1 LEERYLE
8 FLGNFFLSAS
18 KARKQMD
25 DLMVMSKHGFK
36 GFEEMSSM
44 FRRFYGLDKMEK
56 SAPEYMKTWENASRE
71 FQKSFKEYLQIL
83 GVVPKEDYIALVKR
97 YEDLKVRVR
106 DQEETIRHLQML
118 LGEKGADQGES
129 VKVFQDLMKKQS
141 EQFVE
146 MMDSVGEYFKK
157 DDSKKEAKKEGR
169 ES

>member
-1 LEERYLE
+1 LEEKYFE
-8 FLGNFFLSAS
+8 FLGNFFLSAA
-18 KARKQMD
+18 KAQKQMD
-25 DLMVMSKHGFK
+25 DIMAMSKHGFK

-44 FRRFYGLDKMEK
+44 FRSFYGLDKMEK
-56 SAPEYMKTWENASRE
+56 NAPEYMKTWENASEE
-71 FQKSFKEYLQIL
+71 FQKSFKEYLNIL

-118 LGEKGADQGES
+118 LGEKGSDQGES

-157 DDSKKEAKKEGR
+157 NDRKKEEKKDDGED
-169 ES
+169 

>member
-1 LEERYLE
+1 MEEKYFE
-8 FLGNFFLSAS
+8 FLGNFFLSAA

-25 DLMVMSKHGFK
+25 DLMAMSKHGFK

-44 FRRFYGLDKMEK
+44 FRRFYGLDKVEK
-56 SAPEYMKTWENASRE
+56 NAPEYMKTWEQASEE
-71 FQKSFKEYLQIL
+71 FQKSFKEYLNIL
-83 GVVPKEDYIALVKR
+83 GVVPKEEYIALVKR

-157 DDSKKEAKKEGR
+157 DDRKKVEKKEGR